1 MFYLDTNT
9 QKRYTIGRPFEYN
22 GVTYTKVGASH
33 DTFISLG
40 FTQVIPQQRPDDRF
54 YVVSG
59 PAADGSYSSTPR
71 NLDELKLSFIIEQ
84 KDMAR
89 KMMSGSDWYILRR
102 LEMGLD
108 SNAAVPASI
117 TAYRSD
123 VRTAADNR
131 CSQINS
137 CPDVATLEAL
147 VKAPS
152 EIYDVANETYVEN
165 PEPHLF
171 EFPTPVD
178 TTALVATD
186 YTLPYSGGY

>member
-9 QKRYTIGRPFEYN
+9 NKRYTIGRPFEYN

-40 FTQVIPQQRPDDRF
+40 FTQVIPAPRPDARF

-59 PAADGSYSSTPR
+59 PAADGSYSSTER
-71 NLDELKLSFIIEQ
+71 DLNQLKLNFILEQ
-84 KDMAR
+84 KNMAR
-89 KMMSGSDWYILRR
+89 QMMSGSDWYILRR

-108 SNAAVPASI
+108 SNAAVPAAI
-117 TAYRSD
+117 TSFRADMRQ
-123 VRTAADNR
+123 AADNR

-147 VKAPS
+147 MKAPS
-152 EIYDVANETYVEN
+152 EVYNVATETYVEN
-165 PEPHLF
+165 PDPHLF
-171 EFPTPVD
+171 EWPTPVD
-178 TTALVATD
+178 TNALVAAD
-186 YTLPYSGGY
+186 YSFPSGGY

>member
-1 MFYLDTNT
+1 MFYLDTSTN
-9 QKRYTIGRPFEYN
+9 KRYTIGRPFKYN
-22 GVTYTKVGASH
+22 GVQYTKVGASH
-33 DTFISLG
+33 NTFISLG

-59 PAADGSYSSTPR
+59 PAADGSYSSTER
-71 NLDELKLSFIIEQ
+71 DLNELKLNFIIEQ
-84 KDMAR
+84 KNMAR
-89 KMMSGSDWYILRR
+89 QMMSGSDWYILRR

-108 SNAAVPASI
+108 SNAAVPAAVTSF
-117 TAYRSD
+117 RSD
-123 VRTAADNR
+123 VRVAADNR

-147 VKAPS
+147 IKAPS
-152 EIYDVANETYVEN
+152 QVYDQATDSMIDN
-165 PEPHLF
+165 PEVHLV